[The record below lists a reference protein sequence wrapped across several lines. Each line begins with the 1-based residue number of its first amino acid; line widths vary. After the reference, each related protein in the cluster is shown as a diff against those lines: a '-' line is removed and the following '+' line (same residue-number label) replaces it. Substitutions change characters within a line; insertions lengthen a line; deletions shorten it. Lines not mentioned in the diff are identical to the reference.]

1 MDRSWWRVLTKCGPP
16 EKGMAN
22 DFSILALRTPWRA
35 QKGRKDITMKD
46 EPSGSVGAQYAPGE
60 EGRNNSRK
68 NEEMEPKQKQQPVMD
83 VTGDGNKVQCCKEHI
98 A

>member
-1 MDRSWWRVLTKCGPP
+1 
-16 EKGMAN
+16 MAN

-83 VTGDGNKVQCCKEHI
+83 VTGDGRKV
-98 A
+98 